1 MENEDI
7 FSNIWIVIIAI
18 VSIIIRVIGSSARQ
32 KQEQEAP
39 AAPTTSYD
47 EEEEVTTHSDSLETI
62 FDEIFEGHK
71 RAEVTHTAAP
81 IAEAQPQNVST
92 PQNATNRTSAR
103 SSRTVATE
111 PTTNKNSSNRSK
123 KNFNLREAVIYSE
136 ILTPKFKD
144 GE

>member
-39 AAPTTSYD
+39 VAPTTSYD
-47 EEEEVTTHSDSLETI
+47 EEEEVATHSDSLETI

-71 RAEVTHTAAP
+71 RAEVTHTTAT

-111 PTTNKNSSNRSK
+111 PATNKNSSNRSK

>member
-1 MENEDI
+1 MEYEDI

-62 FDEIFEGHK
+62 FDEILVNYPG
-71 RAEVTHTAAP
+71 AAKSSNATT

-111 PTTNKNSSNRSK
+111 PTTNKTNSNRSK
-123 KNFNLREAVIYSE
+123 KNFNLREAIIYSE

>member
-1 MENEDI
+1 MENEDF

-39 AAPTTSYD
+39 ASQSTSYD
-47 EEEEVTTHSDSLETI
+47 EEQEATTHSDSLETI
-62 FDEIFEGHK
+62 FDEILEGHK

-81 IAEAQPQNVST
+81 IVEVQPQTISN

-111 PTTNKNSSNRSK
+111 PTTNKNSSNHSK

>member
-1 MENEDI
+1 MENEDF

-39 AAPTTSYD
+39 ASQSTSYD
-47 EEEEVTTHSDSLETI
+47 EEQEATTHSDSLETI
-62 FDEIFEGHK
+62 FDEILEGHK

-81 IAEAQPQNVST
+81 IVEAQSQTISN

-103 SSRTVATE
+103 K
-111 PTTNKNSSNRSK
+111 PKTTAITSTIDKKNNDNKSK
-123 KNFNLREAVIYSE
+123 KFNLREAVIYSE